1 MHFHIITIFPGACQG
16 YTDTGVIGRAQ
27 KNQTNKHGKKKTP
40 SITISFYNPRDFTDN
55 KHNKIDDTP
64 YGGGPG
70 MVMQAEPIL
79 KAWQQAVGKKRN
91 KSKVKTIITSP
102 RGSQFTNKIAKKVAK
117 KYAHVVIICGRYE
130 GIDSRVQEI
139 LQAEEVSIGEFVL
152 TGGEIPAL
160 TIIDAVARQVPG
172 VLGEESSLEENREAP
187 RYMYTKPSELKFKN
201 KKYSVPE
208 VFLSGD
214 PKKIAKWHKNA
225 GLK

>member
-1 MHFHIITIFPGACQG
+1 MHFHIITIFPDACQG

-27 KNQTNKHGKKKTP
+27 KTQIDKRGKKKKN
-40 SITISFYNPRDFTDN
+40 SITISYYNPRDFAGN

-79 KAWQQAVGKKRN
+79 KAWQCAVGRKRN
-91 KSKVKTIITSP
+91 KAEVKTIITSP
-102 RGSQFTNKIAKKVAK
+102 RGSQFTNKTAMH
-117 KYAHVVIICGRYE
+117 YAEAYKHVVIICGRYE

-172 VLGEESSLEENREAP
+172 VLGEESSLEENRQAP
-187 RYMYTKPSELKFKN
+187 KYMYTKPSEFTFKN
-201 KKYSVPE
+201 KKYSVPK

-214 PKKIAKWHKNA
+214 PKKISDWHSDNT
-225 GLK
+225 